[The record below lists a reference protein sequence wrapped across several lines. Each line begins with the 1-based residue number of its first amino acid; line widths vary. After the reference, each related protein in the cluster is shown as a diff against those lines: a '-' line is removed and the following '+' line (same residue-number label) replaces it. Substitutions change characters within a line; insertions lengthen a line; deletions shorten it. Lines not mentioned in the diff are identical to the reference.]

1 MRLNVSSNT
10 WKVSGSMRSVLV
22 ASFFTLFLIV
32 TAPLI
37 FILRFVGLFSKKAQ
51 VVSSQKTVNLAFRII
66 LFLCGTKRIVIGQE
80 NIPKDGPVL
89 FTGNHK
95 SYADIPLA
103 YLTCRKYVGFI
114 AKKEIKKVPS
124 LSWWMANINCLFID
138 RGDVRQSFAIIKKA
152 IVNIKEGYSMF
163 IMPEG
168 TRNHTD
174 TLIPFKEGSFKI
186 ADKAGCP
193 IIPVAITNSD
203 GIYELNHGIRKAK
216 VVIHYGKP
224 VYPDKLAEEHK
235 QIAPYVQ
242 AKVEEMLA
250 EDRKLV
256 F

>member
-1 MRLNVSSNT
+1 
-10 WKVSGSMRSVLV
+10 MRSVLV

-32 TAPLI
+32 SAPLI
-37 FILRFVGLFSKKAQ
+37 FILRFVGLFSKKSE
-51 VVSSQKTVNLAFRII
+51 VVISQKVVNWAFSVI
-66 LFLCGTKRIVIGQE
+66 LFLCGTKRIVLGQE

-124 LSWWMANINCLFID
+124 LSWWMANVNCLFID
-138 RGDVRQSFAIIKKA
+138 RSNVRQSLTIIKKA
-152 IVNIKEGYSMF
+152 IKNIKEGYSVF

-186 ADKAGCP
+186 AEKAGCP
-193 IIPVAITNSD
+193 IVPVAITNSD

-216 VVIHYGKP
+216 VVIHFGEPIYL
-224 VYPDKLAEEHK
+224 DKLGEEHK

-242 AKVEEMLA
+242 KKVEEMLA